1 MIKLG
6 LAILIVTTLVILLTL
21 LFMRGWLIETMR
33 KELKVLNKKIED
45 QDLERAE
52 WQMAFEQKHQSPWH
66 IHTKGKTA

>member
-6 LAILIVTTLVILLTL
+6 LAILIVTTLVVLLTL

-33 KELKVLNKKIED
+33 KEIAVLQEQMKADK
-45 QDLERAE
+45 LELAE
-52 WQMAFEQKHQSPWH
+52 WQRAFEQKHQSPWH